1 MTCCNECEQSGDG
14 IFTRD
19 PTINP
24 PPVRKILSQI
34 GDEKVESLQLVRTPL
49 SKISRFLLNIA
60 TFGQLEST
68 LKESNIDD
76 LFHLSL
82 FINGKYV
89 LEKNEVIKLTRN
101 ANEVKDNSQTLVL
114 PVSSNLT
121 INEMIENTQKR
132 MSSNYAPYDA
142 VTNNCSVFISNVL
155 SANGLMTDNAET
167 FLNQKT
173 IELFQKFPSISE
185 KIVKFATDIGASVDK
200 ALYGEGQKGR
210 GLDDIQRPQLHNFG
224 LHRCKLQF

>member
-1 MTCCNECEQSGDG
+1 MNEFEQTGDG
-14 IFTRD
+14 IFTRE

-24 PPVRKILSQI
+24 PPVRKILQSI
-34 GDEKVESLQLVRTPL
+34 GNEKVESLQLVRTPL

-60 TFGQLEST
+60 TFGQLESK
-68 LKESNIDD
+68 LKETAIDD

-101 ANEVKDNSQTLVL
+101 ANEVKDNSQTLVV

-121 INEMIENTQKR
+121 INEMIENTRLQ
-132 MSSNYAPYDA
+132 MGSNYAPYDA

-200 ALYGEGQKGR
+200 ALYGEGQQY
-210 GLDDIQRPQLHNFG
+210 IHNFG
-224 LHRCKLQF
+224 LHRCTLKF

>member
-1 MTCCNECEQSGDG
+1 MTSCCNEFQSGDG
-14 IFTRD
+14 LARD

-24 PPVRKILSQI
+24 PAVRKILQSI
-34 GDEKVESLQLVRTPL
+34 GNEKVESLQLIRTPL

-60 TFGQLEST
+60 SFGQLESK
-68 LKESNIDD
+68 LKETGIDD

-82 FINGKYV
+82 LINGKYE
-89 LEKNEVIKLTRN
+89 LDKQEVIKLVRN
-101 ANEVKDNSQTLVL
+101 PNAVKENSQTLIV

-121 INEMIENTQKR
+121 INEMIENTRLQMGDR
-132 MSSNYAPYDA
+132 YAPYDA
-142 VTNNCSVFISNVL
+142 VNNNCSVFISNVL
-155 SANGLMTDNAET
+155 SANNLSTENSDI

-185 KIVKFATDIGASVDK
+185 KLVKFGTDIGAVVDK
-200 ALYGEGQKGR
+200 TLYGEGNKPY
-210 GLDDIQRPQLHNFG
+210 IHNFG

>member
-1 MTCCNECEQSGDG
+1 MNEFEQTGDG
-14 IFTRD
+14 IFTRE
-19 PTINP
+19 PTISP

-34 GDEKVESLQLVRTPL
+34 GNEKVESLQLVRTPL

-60 TFGQLEST
+60 TFGQLESK

-101 ANEVKDNSQTLVL
+101 PNEVKDNSQTLVV

-121 INEMIENTQKR
+121 INELIENTRLQ
-132 MSSNYAPYDA
+132 MGSNYAPYDA

-167 FLNQKT
+167 FLNQNT

-200 ALYGEGQKGR
+200 ALYGEGQQY
-210 GLDDIQRPQLHNFG
+210 IHNFG
-224 LHRCKLQF
+224 LHRCKLKF

>member
-1 MTCCNECEQSGDG
+1 MNELEQTGDG
-14 IFTRD
+14 IFTRE
-19 PTINP
+19 PTTNP
-24 PPVRKILSQI
+24 PAVRKILQSI
-34 GDEKVESLQLVRTPL
+34 GNEKVESLQLVRTPL

-60 TFGQLEST
+60 TFGQLESK
-68 LKESNIDD
+68 LKETAIDD

-101 ANEVKDNSQTLVL
+101 ANEVKDNSQTLVV

-121 INEMIENTQKR
+121 INEMIENTQKQMGDR
-132 MSSNYAPYDA
+132 YAPYDA

-200 ALYGEGQKGR
+200 ALYGEGQQY
-210 GLDDIQRPQLHNFG
+210 IHNFG
-224 LHRCKLQF
+224 LHRCTLKF

>member
-1 MTCCNECEQSGDG
+1 MNEFEQTGDG

-19 PTINP
+19 PTISP

-34 GDEKVESLQLVRTPL
+34 GNEKVESLQLVRTPL

-60 TFGQLEST
+60 TFGQLESK
-68 LKESNIDD
+68 LKETAIDD

-101 ANEVKDNSQTLVL
+101 PNEVKDNSQTLVV

-121 INEMIENTQKR
+121 INELIENTRLQ
-132 MSSNYAPYDA
+132 MGSNYAPYDA

-167 FLNQKT
+167 FLNQNT

-200 ALYGEGQKGR
+200 ALYGEGQQY
-210 GLDDIQRPQLHNFG
+210 IHNFG
-224 LHRCKLQF
+224 LHRCKLKF